1 MVPQIRTQEIP
12 SAAGPAKWSTN
23 HRQYGAVRKVQ
34 LYGWDGRTDCWYG
47 PNELDYSN
55 YGGQRLLDAL
65 RRAPGRSWY
74 GPVNCSASGEPA
86 NRFFALVHDLGDCAV
101 AMIYCDESK
110 TGPAEIVTVIP
121 AERRGR
127 LREEFPFEFLAFT
140 SFLGSTAV
148 SAGQEIHDRVAAAVA
163 ETGDSDSLVFSIGT
177 GLWASDLEH
186 VLSRCVEKVAVAM
199 LRWSSE
205 S

>member
-1 MVPQIRTQEIP
+1 MLPQIRTPEIP
-12 SAAGPAKWSTN
+12 VAAGPGKWSTN
-23 HRQYGAVRKVQ
+23 HEQPEAAPKVQ
-34 LYGWDGRTDCWYG
+34 LYGWDGRTECWYG
-47 PNELDYSN
+47 PNELNDSN

-74 GPVNCSASGEPA
+74 GPVHCAASGEPA
-86 NRFFALVHDLGDCAV
+86 NRFFALIHDLGDCAV

-110 TGPAEIVTVIP
+110 AGPAEIVTVIP

-163 ETGDSDSLVFSIGT
+163 ETSDSDSLVFSIGT
-177 GLWASDLEH
+177 GLWASDLDH
-186 VLSRCVEKVAVAM
+186 VLSRCVEKVAIAM
-199 LRWSSE
+199 LRWSAE